1 MVPTSLSVPIT
12 TLLCAAAVSDL
23 KMLLPRRDLR
33 GRSPRTALTA
43 ALVLT
48 AAVGT
53 LDWVTG
59 YEVSVLA
66 LYLVPPALAGWHGGR
81 RWAIALAVLG
91 AVAWLT
97 ADLLAGH
104 PYSHLAI
111 PYWNA
116 VARLAIFAAFGALA
130 GELRTARERLARGPE
145 DEGLPAAGSFYRMLE
160 QEYARVLRY
169 DRPVTLAYVDAGG
182 VRGEPGPGG
191 EAFAATV
198 LDALRTTLRGTD
210 VVARPRGKEFALIL
224 ADTGPDAA
232 GVALGRLCGVLGKLA
247 QRQGGGASIVIGAVS
262 CTVPVADV
270 NHLIQRA
277 YQLMYQAER
286 APGHV
291 ALAHEALAPEAGFA
305 ASSAAD

>member
-1 MVPTSLSVPIT
+1 LSDV
-12 TLLCAAAVSDL
+12 
-23 KMLLPRRDLR
+23 KMLLPRRDPR
-33 GRSPRTALTA
+33 TRSPRTALTG

-48 AAVGT
+48 AAVGA
-53 LDWVTG
+53 LDWSTG

-66 LYLVPPALAGWHGGR
+66 LYLLAPALAGWHAGR

-91 AVAWLT
+91 AVTWLG

-116 VARLAIFAAFGALA
+116 VARLAIFAAFGVLA
-130 GELRTARERLARGPE
+130 GELRTARERVARGPDE
-145 DEGLPAAGSFYRMLE
+145 EGLPAAGSFYRMLE

-182 VRGEPGPGG
+182 VRGDPGPGG
-191 EAFAATV
+191 EAFAAAV
-198 LDALRTTLRGTD
+198 LEALRSSLRGTD
-210 VVARPRGKEFALIL
+210 VVARPRGKEFALLL

-232 GVALGRLCGVLGKLA
+232 AVALGRLCGVLGKLA

-262 CTVPVADV
+262 CTSPASDV

-277 YQLMYQAER
+277 YQLMYQADR

-291 ALAHEALAPEAGFA
+291 ALAHEALADNLVDAVP
-305 ASSAAD
+305 S

>member
-1 MVPTSLSVPIT
+1 
-12 TLLCAAAVSDL
+12 
-23 KMLLPRRDLR
+23 MLLPRRDLR
-33 GRSPRTALTA
+33 GRSPRTALSA

-48 AAVGT
+48 AGVGA

-66 LYLVPPALAGWHGGR
+66 LYLLPPALAGWHAGR
-81 RWAIALAVLG
+81 RWAIVLAVLG
-91 AVAWLT
+91 AAAWLG

-130 GELRTARERLARGPE
+130 GELRTARERIARGPDE
-145 DEGLPAAGSFYRMLE
+145 EGLPAAGSFYRMLE

-182 VRGEPGPGG
+182 VRGDAGPGG
-191 EAFAATV
+191 EAFAAAV
-198 LDALRTTLRGTD
+198 LDVLRSTLRGTD

-232 GVALGRLCGVLGKLA
+232 AVALGRLSGALGKLLG
-247 QRQGGGASIVIGAVS
+247 RQGGGASIVIGAVS
-262 CTVPVADV
+262 CTAPVSDV

-277 YQLMYQAER
+277 YQLMYQADR

-291 ALAHEALAPEAGFA
+291 ALAHEALADPSLAGA
-305 ASSAAD
+305 ATAP

>member
-1 MVPTSLSVPIT
+1 M
-12 TLLCAAAVSDL
+12 

-33 GRSPRTALTA
+33 GRSPRTALSA

-48 AAVGT
+48 AGVGA

-66 LYLVPPALAGWHGGR
+66 LYLLPPALAGWHAGR
-81 RWAIALAVLG
+81 RWAIVLAVLG
-91 AVAWLT
+91 AAAWLG

-130 GELRTARERLARGPE
+130 GELRTARERIARGPDE
-145 DEGLPAAGSFYRMLE
+145 EGLPAAGSFYRMLE

-182 VRGEPGPGG
+182 VRGDAGPGG
-191 EAFAATV
+191 EAFAAAV
-198 LDALRTTLRGTD
+198 LDVLRSTLRGTD

-232 GVALGRLCGVLGKLA
+232 AVALGRLSGALGKLLG
-247 QRQGGGASIVIGAVS
+247 RQGGGASIVIGAVS
-262 CTVPVADV
+262 CTAPVSDV

-277 YQLMYQAER
+277 YQLMYQADR

-291 ALAHEALAPEAGFA
+291 ALAHEALADPSLAGA
-305 ASSAAD
+305 ATAP